1 MKKINLF
8 LVAMVAML
16 GFSVNAKAAN
26 SIKLECDK
34 TQIKIEESTNC
45 TVSLTLDSEIS
56 NATAS
61 VQLSASE
68 TLDISNVTPNKALG
82 WTQSTVA
89 TSAGTYTFIN
99 STGKSGQLFSFTV
112 KLNSKA
118 KDLGKD
124 ESCGNLCIAD
134 AIIKDATG
142 NPGAKPQGVGTCYS
156 PVVVDE
162 TCEGPNCNPETGSFA
177 NYAIIIASILI
188 AGAAVIVARKSTKFF
203 RV

>member
-8 LVAMVAML
+8 IVAMVAML

-45 TVSLTLDSEIS
+45 TVSLTLDTDIS
-56 NATAS
+56 VAT
-61 VQLSASE
+61 VQLSKSE
-68 TLDISNVTPNKALG
+68 TLDISNVTPNKAAG
-82 WTQSTVA
+82 WTSSTAA
-89 TSAGTYTFIN
+89 TPAGTYTFN
-99 STGKSGQLFSFTV
+99 NAAGKTGELFSFTV

-118 KDLGKD
+118 KELGKD
-124 ESCGNLCIAD
+124 ESCGNLCIA
-134 AIIKDATG
+134 AATIKDAAG
-142 NPGAKPQGVGTCYS
+142 NAGATPQGVGTCYS
-156 PVVVDE
+156 PTVVEE